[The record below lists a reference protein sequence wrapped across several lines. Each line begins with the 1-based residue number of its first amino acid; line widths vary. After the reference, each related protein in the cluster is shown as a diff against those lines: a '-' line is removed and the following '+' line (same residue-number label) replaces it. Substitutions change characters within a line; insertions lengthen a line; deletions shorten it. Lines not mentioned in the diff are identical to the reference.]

1 MGKTRSM
8 LDDAAVRFIEAQ
20 RIFFVASAPLD
31 PNGHVNLSPK
41 GLDTFRI
48 LDPTT
53 VAYLDFN
60 GSGVESIAH
69 PRHRLLWIRCSSFQI

>member
-1 MGKTRSM
+1 MGKVRSM
-8 LDDAAVRFIEAQ
+8 LDDAAIRFIEAQ

-31 PNGHVNLSPK
+31 PSGHVNLSPK

-48 LDPTT
+48 LSPTT
-53 VAYLDFN
+53 VAYVDFN

-69 PRHRLLWIRCSSFQI
+69 LREKD